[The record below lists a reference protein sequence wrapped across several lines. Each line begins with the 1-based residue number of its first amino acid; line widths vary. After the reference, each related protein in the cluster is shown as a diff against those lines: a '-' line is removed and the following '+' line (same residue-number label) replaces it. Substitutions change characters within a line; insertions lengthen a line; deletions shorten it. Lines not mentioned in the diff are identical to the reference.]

1 MIVNELDNSVK
12 QTQAI
17 ILNPTRE
24 AAQAMYTLVSA
35 SAATSVVTTH
45 LSVGGADIQEDRRQ
59 LKERPHIVV
68 GTVGRISAM
77 IKRKAI
83 DPSDIRFLCVDGVQQ
98 LLGVN
103 SENEFAEFCERL
115 PKDIELVLL
124 LTKPRYK
131 TPHDFSKLFTREPL
145 HFLVKED
152 PAPEP
157 NTVLRDPEPIDVY
170 PNRIEDTMQNATRP
184 VRAFTDRRAMTHI
197 PTGQ

>member
-12 QTQAI
+12 RTQAI

-24 AAQAMYTLVSA
+24 AAQAMYALVSA
-35 SAATSVVTTH
+35 SAAASVVTTH
-45 LSVGGADIQEDRRQ
+45 LSVGGTDIPEDRRQ

-77 IKRKAI
+77 LKRKAI
-83 DPSDIRFLCVDGVQQ
+83 NPGSIRFVCVDVIQHI
-98 LLGVN
+98 LSAN
-103 SENEFAEFCERL
+103 YENEFAEFCERL
-115 PKDIELVLL
+115 PKDVEFVLL
-124 LTKPRYK
+124 STRTRYK
-131 TPHDFSKLFTREPL
+131 TPHDFSKLFIHEPL

-157 NTVLRDPEPIDVY
+157 NTVLPDPEPIDVY
-170 PNRIEDTMQNATRP
+170 PNWIEDTMQNATRP
-184 VRAFTDRRAMTHI
+184 VRAFTNRRAMTHI

>member
-12 QTQAI
+12 RTQAI

-24 AAQAMYTLVSA
+24 AAQAMYALVSA
-35 SAATSVVTTH
+35 SAAASVVTTH
-45 LSVGGADIQEDRRQ
+45 LSVGGTDIPEDRRQ

-124 LTKPRYK
+124 LTKPRNK
-131 TPHDFSKLFTREPL
+131 TPHDFSTLFTHEPL